1 MLGGAFTL
9 RKFIGALAQHGFYFL
24 VFICISA
31 IAISAYIIFAAKD
44 ASKTVR
50 EAIDASGSIELPF
63 PEDFETLYGAGEA
76 IIPQETSPKKEIENK
91 VEEKKEEPKMNE
103 PAPQAEKTKEEKPKA
118 ASAVSMPEESVFT
131 MAVGGAITAP
141 FSGDELVRSK
151 TMGDWRIHKG
161 VDIKGALGED
171 VKAIA
176 DGKVSSVETDSMMGN
191 TVVVEHSGG
200 LVSIY
205 ANLADDIALKAGDTV
220 NGGDVIGRIGTS
232 SLCECLEEPH
242 LHLEVHRD
250 GKAIDPLS
258 LFPAGEE

>member
-1 MLGGAFTL
+1 MLGGAFVL

-31 IAISAYIIFAAKD
+31 IVISAYIIFAAKD

-50 EAIDASGSIELPF
+50 EAIDTSSSVEIPF
-63 PEDFETLYGAGEA
+63 PENFEALYGAGEEVTPPREIQKEEKA
-76 IIPQETSPKKEIENK
+76 EENRAEPQVKRSEPKKEK
-91 VEEKKEEPKMNE
+91 PKEEKKDA
-103 PAPQAEKTKEEKPKA
+103 AP
-118 ASAVSMPEESVFT
+118 AVSMPEESVFT
-131 MAVGGAITAP
+131 MALGGAITAP

-151 TMGDWRIHKG
+151 TMGDWRIHQG
-161 VDIKGALGED
+161 VDIKGELGED
-171 VKAIA
+171 VRAIA
-176 DGKVSSVETDSMMGN
+176 SGKVMRVETDSVMGN
-191 TVVVEHSGG
+191 TVTIEHSGG

-205 ANLADDIALKAGDTV
+205 ANLADDITLKAGDEV
-220 NGGDVIGRIGTS
+220 KNGDVVGKIGNSAI
-232 SLCECLEEPH
+232 CECLEEPH

>member
-1 MLGGAFTL
+1 MLGGAFIL
-9 RKFIGALAQHGFYFL
+9 KKFIGALAQHGFYFL

-50 EAIDASGSIELPF
+50 EAIDTSSAIELPF
-63 PEDFETLYGAGEA
+63 PEDFEALYGAGEEIA
-76 IIPQETSPKKEIENK
+76 PPEASPKKEIENIEK
-91 VEEKKEEPKMNE
+91 ENKKE
-103 PAPQAEKTKEEKPKA
+103 PAKNATKPQKQTAKEEKTEATP
-118 ASAVSMPEESVFT
+118 AVSMPEDSVYT
-131 MAVGGAITAP
+131 MAIGGAITAP

-151 TMGDWRIHKG
+151 TMGDWRIHRG
-161 VDIKGALGED
+161 VDIKGGLGED
-171 VKAIA
+171 VRAIA
-176 DGKVSSVETDSMMGN
+176 SGKVLRVETDSMMGN
-191 TVVVEHSGG
+191 TVTIEHSDG

-205 ANLADDIALKAGDTV
+205 ANLADDIALKSGDV
-220 NGGDVIGRIGTS
+220 VKGGDVVGRIGNS